1 MTTARPSTLLA
12 ALGAAL
18 LLTAGSCSKS
28 SGPSEPAPLSAARF
42 TEVAKDAGLSYK
54 WEIPGKRPLNIL
66 QTIGNG
72 AAFLDFDNDGN
83 QDILLVGPKTALFQ
97 GDGKGK
103 FADVSKSAGLEGLQN
118 HLGVAVGDYDNDG
131 FPDVYLTAYKGGAL
145 LHNEGGKSF
154 KDVTPASGIGAQPWG
169 TVASFADVDLDGKL
183 DLYIGN
189 YADFGPDKD
198 QLCPQQG
205 IPTSCGPRHYTPIP
219 GILLKNAG
227 AGKFVKLPLP
237 GATGRNLGVG
247 AAPLG
252 ETGHPTLAL
261 ANDEIPG
268 DLMVPE
274 KGTYKN
280 TAPLAGTAYDKDGN
294 VHGGMGTDWGD
305 FDGDGKLDLFV
316 ATFENEVKCLYRNEG
331 EIFSEVSATSL
342 LAAPTRP
349 WVAFGCKFLDF
360 DNDGNLDLAIANGHV
375 QDNIEQIEKGVP
387 YRQTTQLLRNKGGER
402 PTFDDLSASAGA
414 GFQKPVVGRGMASGD
429 YDNDGKRDLL
439 VVDSEGE
446 PLLLHN
452 DSTAG
457 NWLGLRVLT
466 GGRDAYG
473 ALVTVTVG
481 GKKLVRH
488 VHADGSYMSSSDPR
502 IHVGLGT
509 AQKPDS
515 IEIRWPSGKKT
526 TLADVPAGKYV
537 MVKEETGKIE

>member
-1 MTTARPSTLLA
+1 MGDCGKA
-12 ALGAAL
+12 
-18 LLTAGSCSKS
+18 
-28 SGPSEPAPLSAARF
+28 PAQYPPDDRQRR
-42 TEVAKDAGLSYK
+42 G
-54 WEIPGKRPLNIL
+54 
-66 QTIGNG
+66 
-72 AAFLDFDNDGN
+72 FLDYDNDGN
-83 QDILLVGPKTALFQ
+83 QDILLVGPKTALYK

-103 FADVSKSAGLEGLQN
+103 FTDVSPAAGLDTLKN
-118 HLGVAVGDYDNDG
+118 HLGCAVGDYDNDG
-131 FPDVYLTAYKGGAL
+131 FPDLYLTAYKGGTL

-154 KDVTPASGIGAQPWG
+154 KDATPASGIGPQPWG

-219 GILLKNAG
+219 GVLLKNAG
-227 AGKFVKLPLP
+227 GGKFTKLPFP
-237 GATGRNLGVG
+237 GATGRNLGVA

-252 ETGHPTLAL
+252 ETAHPTLAL

-274 KGTYKN
+274 KGSYKN
-280 TAPLAGTAYDKDGN
+280 TGPLAGTAYDKDGN

-305 FDGDGKLDLFV
+305 YDNDGKLDLFV

-331 EIFSEVSATSL
+331 EIFNEVAVPTL

-375 QDNIEQIEKGVP
+375 QDNIQQIEKNVP
-387 YRQTTQLLRNKGGER
+387 YRQTTQLLHNKGGA
-402 PTFDDLSASAGA
+402 PLTFDDVSKSAGA
-414 GFQKPVVGRGMASGD
+414 GFSKPVVGRGMASGD

-446 PLLLHN
+446 PVLLRN
-452 DSTAG
+452 ESTAG

-515 IEIRWPSGKKT
+515 VEIRWSSGKKT
-526 TLADVPAGKYV
+526 ALTDVPAGKYIT
-537 MVKEETGKIE
+537 VKEETGKIE